1 MSLFS
6 NQVKLLKEN
15 YQTFDAD
22 EKRIL
27 QTLDRSPVRGRINE
41 DLTRTHGNVT
51 PAPPSTDR
59 SCIVVLM
66 TLRRHITQL

>member
-1 MSLFS
+1 MHTNNSKDLFS

-27 QTLDRSPVRGRINE
+27 QNTRA
-41 DLTRTHGNVT
+41 LTRQGSH
-51 PAPPSTDR
+51 
-59 SCIVVLM
+59 
-66 TLRRHITQL
+66 